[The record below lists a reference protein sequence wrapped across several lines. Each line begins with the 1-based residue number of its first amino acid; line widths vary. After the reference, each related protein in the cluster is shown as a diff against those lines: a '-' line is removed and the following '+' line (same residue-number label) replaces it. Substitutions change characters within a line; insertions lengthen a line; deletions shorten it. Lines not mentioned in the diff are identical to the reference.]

1 MTDEAIKLI
10 KELGFPIAVS
20 ISLAFVLYKVVM
32 WLLVEVVQDTLTKF
46 EDKHEALQVRLDKL
60 DQRMME
66 FEREM
71 MDEFGKTK
79 KWLAEIKSNL
89 QVYIDLT
96 MKGKQ

>member
-96 MKGKQ
+96 MKGK